1 MAWSL
6 VGIRAFSLSLDVAD
20 GGKPVGKVVALLE
33 TMSKKLEDDQKADED
48 MKEKMD
54 CWCKTNQDDKAAS
67 ASAAQDKLTGLKATV
82 EELPPKIDMLSTQI
96 RTSTQDLNSNK
107 ATVDKANAI
116 RAQQRTNF
124 EEDNA
129 SLTESLAAVGGAIT
143 ALNSSASSEM
153 QSTYSSLVQTS
164 DSIVG
169 LAAGVSKALQRR
181 GSLALSKMSKG
192 DRMLLEDFLKDPSRF
207 VRGNAFLQRAEPSG
221 SSSQIVGIMQA
232 IADDFAEDLQ
242 KEQAEEAT
250 NQKSYESLMA
260 AKATESKVLEEQILA
275 KTEEKAESE
284 TSLEAAKK
292 DIKATTDSL
301 GEDVKLKETVAK
313 RCAGSDEKYQERIK
327 TRAAEMEA
335 VSKTLQVLRTDET
348 RDLLGK
354 TVSFLQEES
363 THSTAGRA
371 AAAAQYLVQQGR
383 KLGLQVLITLG
394 LQSKLDSFTKVQE
407 AIDSMVDALKKQK
420 ADEIAHHEMCVAD
433 LEKNNATA
441 EEKEAI
447 KVRTGDEIQILK
459 TKIAESEKDAETLKS
474 DIAEMEKQIQL
485 AGDAR
490 QKENTK
496 FQEEAS
502 DQKETQTVLEKAVQY
517 LRTFYSAG
525 SLVQIK
531 AHTTQ
536 AQSKSDVPEAPED
549 FQDYQKN
556 SNGGSAISLIETIIA
571 DARRLEAEAVEGEQD
586 AQASYEDF
594 VTQTGASIK
603 AKTTEK
609 DGKMMEIAAAKN
621 DQAEAESAIE
631 STEEELARLAD
642 TKASLKE
649 ECDFYMKNFEV
660 RQKALSDEMGAL
672 SQAKGI
678 LAGA

>member
-1 MAWSL
+1 M
-6 VGIRAFSLSLDVAD
+6 
-20 GGKPVGKVVALLE
+20 
-33 TMSKKLEDDQKADED
+33 
-48 MKEKMD
+48 
-54 CWCKTNQDDKAAS
+54 
-67 ASAAQDKLTGLKATV
+67 
-82 EELPPKIDMLSTQI
+82 
-96 RTSTQDLNSNK
+96 
-107 ATVDKANAI
+107 
-116 RAQQRTNF
+116 
-124 EEDNA
+124 
-129 SLTESLAAVGGAIT
+129 TESLAAVGGAIT

>member
-1 MAWSL
+1 
-6 VGIRAFSLSLDVAD
+6 
-20 GGKPVGKVVALLE
+20 
-33 TMSKKLEDDQKADED
+33 
-48 MKEKMD
+48 
-54 CWCKTNQDDKAAS
+54 
-67 ASAAQDKLTGLKATV
+67 
-82 EELPPKIDMLSTQI
+82 
-96 RTSTQDLNSNK
+96 
-107 ATVDKANAI
+107 
-116 RAQQRTNF
+116 
-124 EEDNA
+124 
-129 SLTESLAAVGGAIT
+129 
-143 ALNSSASSEM
+143 
-153 QSTYSSLVQTS
+153 
-164 DSIVG
+164 
-169 LAAGVSKALQRR
+169 
-181 GSLALSKMSKG
+181 
-192 DRMLLEDFLKDPSRF
+192 
-207 VRGNAFLQRAEPSG
+207 
-221 SSSQIVGIMQA
+221 
-232 IADDFAEDLQ
+232 
-242 KEQAEEAT
+242 
-250 NQKSYESLMA
+250 MA